1 MRFLKAPIMLAA
13 AFTLAAGLQ
22 HPVVVNA
29 HDAKAYH
36 VHGGASLPP
45 DFDSF
50 AVVWYPDIPY
60 ATAPNT
66 DPHLLSLD
74 IHLAD
79 ANPPAP
85 DKQQAPVNAPVV
97 VYIHGGGGVR
107 GDKAFSR
114 DLGTKP
120 AYFIK
125 REGFIFVS
133 VNYRLGDAGRY
144 PNQQQDVA
152 NAVAWVH
159 SHIAEYGG
167 DPNRIYLLAHSS
179 GGAIAARVATI
190 DRFLKTAGTDR
201 SIIKGVML
209 LDGGSFDG
217 LAGSDTEQGKQ
228 RLTATYGPN
237 RSDWEAASPL
247 HNVQKDRSLPP
258 FLIAHI
264 GTVQTRTGTLGGSEL
279 DAVAMANALKANG
292 HAVQLVE
299 LVGKDHNQTT
309 ADLGLPGDP
318 TTVAVHRFLMSL
330 DPKNAAGASK

>member
-1 MRFLKAPIMLAA
+1 MRITAPIVLAA
-13 AFTLAAGLQ
+13 AMVIAAGLQ
-22 HPVVVNA
+22 RPAMVSA

-36 VHGGASLPP
+36 VHGGASLAP
-45 DFDSF
+45 DFESF

-66 DPHLLSLD
+66 DPHFLSLD

-79 ANPPAP
+79 ANPPAQ
-85 DKQQAPVNAPVV
+85 DKQAAPMNAPVI

-144 PNQQQDVA
+144 PAAQQDVA

-179 GGAIAARVATI
+179 GAGLAARLATI
-190 DRFLKTAGTDR
+190 DKFLKNAGKDR
-201 SIIKGVML
+201 SIIKAAML

-217 LAGSDTEQGKQ
+217 LAGSETEQGKQ
-228 RLTATYGPN
+228 RLSALYGPN
-237 RSDWEAASPL
+237 RADWEAVSPL
-247 HNVQKDRSLPP
+247 HNVGKDRVVPP
-258 FLIAHI
+258 MLIAHI
-264 GTVQTRTGTLGGSEL
+264 GTAQSRTGTLGGSEL

-292 HAVQLVE
+292 HAIQLVE

-330 DPKNAAGASK
+330 DPKKATGASK

>member
-1 MRFLKAPIMLAA
+1 MRIVTAPIVLAA
-13 AFTLAAGLQ
+13 GIAVAAGLQ
-22 HPVVVNA
+22 YPLVVSA
-29 HDAKAYH
+29 HDAKTYH
-36 VHGGASLPP
+36 VHGGASLAP
-45 DFDSF
+45 DFESF
-50 AVVWYPDIPY
+50 AVVWYPDVPY

-74 IHLAD
+74 IHLPD
-79 ANPPAP
+79 ANPPAG
-85 DKQQAPVNAPVV
+85 DKQPAPVNAPVIG
-97 VYIHGGGGVR
+97 YIHGGGGVR

-125 REGFIFVS
+125 REGSIFVS

-144 PNQQQDVA
+144 PVGQQDVA

-179 GGAIAARVATI
+179 GAGLAARLATI
-190 DRFLKTAGTDR
+190 DKFLKNAGTDR
-201 SIIKGVML
+201 SIIKAVML

-217 LAGSDTEQGKQ
+217 LAGSETEQGKQ

-237 RSDWEAASPL
+237 RSDWEAVSPL
-247 HNVQKDRSLPP
+247 HNVGKDRYVPP
-258 FLIAHI
+258 MMIAHI
-264 GTVQTRTGTLGGSEL
+264 GTAQTRTGTLGGSEL

-292 HAVQLVE
+292 HAVQLVA
-299 LVGKDHNQTT
+299 LIGKDHNQTT
-309 ADLGLPGDP
+309 ADRGLPGDP
-318 TTVAVHRFLMSL
+318 TTVAVHSFLASIDL
-330 DPKNAAGASK
+330 KNATGASK